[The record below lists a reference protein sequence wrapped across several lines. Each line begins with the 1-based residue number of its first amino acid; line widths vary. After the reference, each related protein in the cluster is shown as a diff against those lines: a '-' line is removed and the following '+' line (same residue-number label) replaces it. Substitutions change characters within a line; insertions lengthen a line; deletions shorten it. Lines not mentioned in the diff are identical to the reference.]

1 VGGLVLVPLLV
12 PAWAGL
18 TPRAAEAVEGFSQPF
33 LEVQVAAP
41 ESGII
46 ETILVKQ
53 GQAVRRGQ
61 VLATLDQSVLRT
73 SLEFARAK
81 ARATAARDAARAEL
95 ALRQSRLEKLLSLRA
110 EGHSSREEVER
121 TQTDVQIAQARLR
134 AAEEEWE
141 LNQLEVRRIEAQLAR
156 LAIVSPTDGVVVRLH
171 REAGEFVAANAP
183 QVATVVR
190 LDALRVKLYPPTDL
204 AGHLSTAQS
213 VPLVFPETGQH
224 AEGRVE
230 FISPTTDADS
240 GTVRVELIIDNA
252 DGRYRSGVPVRIE
265 RLRD

>member
-1 VGGLVLVPLLV
+1 VPVRRLGFLLLV
-12 PAWAGL
+12 PACL
-18 TPRAAEAVEGFSQPF
+18 CLLPRAADAVEGFSQPF

-41 ESGII
+41 ESGIV

-95 ALRQSRLEKLLSLRA
+95 ELRQRRLEKLLSLRE
-110 EGHSSREEVER
+110 EGHSSRDEVER

-134 AAEEEWE
+134 AAEEECE

-156 LAIVSPTDGVVVRLH
+156 LAVVSPTDGVVVRLH
-171 REAGEFVAANAP
+171 REAGEFVAAGAP

-190 LDALRVKLYPPTDL
+190 LDALRVKLYLPTDL
-204 AGHLSTAQS
+204 AGRLSTAQS
-213 VPLVFPETGQH
+213 VPLVFPETGQR
-224 AEGRVE
+224 APGRVE

-240 GTVRVELIIDNA
+240 GTVRVELIIDNP

-265 RLRD
+265 